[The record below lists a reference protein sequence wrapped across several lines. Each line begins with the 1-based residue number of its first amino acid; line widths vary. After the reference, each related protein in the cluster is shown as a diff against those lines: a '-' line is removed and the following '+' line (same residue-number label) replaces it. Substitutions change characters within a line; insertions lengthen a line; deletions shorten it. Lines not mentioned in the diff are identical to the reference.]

1 MRRNM
6 HVLLV
11 VIAAAVSVAVTMP
24 HDLFAQGIKERMK
37 NRLPKIVDMKEKGII
52 GENNRGYLA
61 YVSDRKPNR
70 EVVENENRDRR
81 KIYAYI
87 ADKQGTTLEKVEK
100 LRAEQIAEN
109 AEPGDYLQKPDGT
122 WYRK

>member
-1 MRRNM
+1 MTGKK
-6 HVLLV
+6 HAFF
-11 VIAAAVSVAVTMP
+11 VIFAVAVSVVLMP
-24 HDLFAQGIKERMK
+24 HDFWARGIKERMK
-37 NRLPKIVDMKEKGII
+37 NRLPRIVQMKEKGII
-52 GENNRGYLA
+52 GENKSGYLS
-61 YVSDRKPNR
+61 YVSDRKPNT

-100 LRAEQIAEN
+100 LRAKQIARN
-109 AEPGDYLQKPDGT
+109 AKPGDYLQKPDGT

>member
-1 MRRNM
+1 MRTNI
-6 HVLLV
+6 HVMLAV
-11 VIAAAVSVAVTMP
+11 FAAAAAIALMP
-24 HDLFAQGIKERMK
+24 HDLWAQGIKERMK
-37 NRLPKIVDMKEKGII
+37 NRLPKIVEMKEKGII

-100 LRAEQIAEN
+100 LRAEQIAQN

-122 WYRK
+122 WYQK